1 MFITSV
7 YTRAHPL
14 CSDRPAATGRPAAAR
29 REQRRPRRRG
39 AAAAA
44 MAAAADPRKAAI
56 SAAIRVIPDF
66 PKKGIMFQD
75 VSTLLLQ
82 PAAFQASI
90 DLFVER
96 YKGKDIQVV
105 AGFEAR
111 GFVFGPPVALALGV
125 PFVML
130 RKPGK
135 LPGEVVSEEY
145 VTEYSTDKIEM
156 HTGAIT
162 AGQRVLLIDDLVA
175 TGGTLLAGANLVR
188 KVGGEVVEAA
198 AVIELPDLK
207 GREKLGTMPLFT
219 LIDVEGE

>member
-1 MFITSV
+1 M
-7 YTRAHPL
+7 
-14 CSDRPAATGRPAAAR
+14 ATATDAK
-29 REQRRPRRRG
+29 
-39 AAAAA
+39 
-44 MAAAADPRKAAI
+44 KAVIA
-56 SAAIRVIPDF
+56 AAIRVIPDF

-75 VSTLLLQ
+75 VSTLLLD

-90 DLFVER
+90 DLFVEQYR
-96 YKGKDIQVV
+96 PKDIQVI

-111 GFVFGPPVALALGV
+111 GFIFGPPVALALGV

-135 LPGEVVSEEY
+135 LPGETVGEEY
-145 VTEYSTDKIEM
+145 ITEYSTDKIEI
-156 HTGAIT
+156 HTGAIKP
-162 AGQRVLLIDDLVA
+162 GQRVLLIDDLVA

-188 KVGGEVVEAA
+188 KVGGVVVEAA

-207 GREKLGTMPLFT
+207 GRQKLGDLPLFT